1 MIMIHEQ
8 AIWNIQITN
17 EDIWNVLIR
26 SIKIKQLLE
35 CLNDK
40 QWIIEQDI
48 WYAWIRN
55 YNILNNIFVML

>member
-40 QWIIEQDI
+40 QWTFD
-48 WYAWIRN
+48 
-55 YNILNNIFVML
+55 MLE